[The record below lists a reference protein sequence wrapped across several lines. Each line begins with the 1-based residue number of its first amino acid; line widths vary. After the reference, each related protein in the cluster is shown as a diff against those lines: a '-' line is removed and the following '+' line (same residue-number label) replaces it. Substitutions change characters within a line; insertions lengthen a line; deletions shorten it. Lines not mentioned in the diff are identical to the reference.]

1 MPSKSIRQRNL
12 MGAAYSCKKYNKC
25 ASPKIR
31 ELADSMSLKSLRD
44 FASTKNKDLPETVLS
59 KNQNC
64 MLEGF
69 ALFFRMNET
78 D

>member
-1 MPSKSIRQRNL
+1 

-31 ELADSMSLKSLRD
+31 KLADNMSLKSLRD
-44 FASTKNKDLPETVLS
+44 FASTKNKDLPETVHF
-59 KNQNC
+59 KNHNS

-69 ALFFRMNET
+69 ALFLEMDEKIN
-78 D
+78 